1 MRNAKRSIDVTDTRV
16 IDPEVGERRRWMM
29 MMGASIGLSAVV
41 SHQSREARPRL
52 KYTTGI
58 LSICIAHT
66 SIEAPFTSP
75 YLFKE
80 TDIRAKFDVQGSSP
94 ALYICCT
101 SHRWITAPMACRYH
115 GYMAVRI

>member
-1 MRNAKRSIDVTDTRV
+1 MRNAKRSIDVTETRV

-66 SIEAPFTSP
+66 SIEASFTSP

-94 ALYICCT
+94 ALYIP
-101 SHRWITAPMACRYH
+101 HIV
-115 GYMAVRI
+115 G